1 MKKSKTIEVKLER
14 LIPAPAAEV
23 YAAWLNREVPG
34 TPWSEGDK
42 LILHPEVDGMF
53 YWRIEGTSHYGR
65 FTELKQPAK
74 IQHTWVSPYTL
85 GQESVVTV
93 TFKKKG
99 DDTQMTLLHAGLPD
113 DKGGRGHEDGW
124 NYFLTNFA
132 KQFGKAAGKKK

>member
-1 MKKSKTIEVKLER
+1 MKKTKTIEVKLER
-14 LIPAPAAEV
+14 TIPAPAAEV

-34 TPWSEGDK
+34 TPWNEGDK

-53 YWRIEGTSHYGR
+53 YWRIEGTAHYGR
-65 FTELKQPAK
+65 FTALKPGSR

-85 GQESVVTV
+85 GNESVVTV

-99 DDTQMTLLHAGLPD
+99 ADTVMTLLHAGLPD

-124 NYFLTNFA
+124 SYFLNNFA
-132 KQFGKAAGKKK
+132 QQFGKAPGKK